1 MRNESI
7 PKKRTFVEVL
17 LDESWDDLY
26 FHMEQRYPQGIIL
39 TTETKEKAASLRKT
53 ALVMGKRL
61 EYAISTSVQDTKLYI
76 WQL

>member
-39 TTETKEKAASLRKT
+39 TAETNKKAVALRKT